1 MREETKILLIE
12 TTMQSDIGK
21 VFSKDIT
28 LFRRILKWNSY
39 MTIMNPQSNKIH
51 NLTISKKIE
60 IPSWE
65 S

>member
-1 MREETKILLIE
+1 LIE
-12 TTMQSDIGK
+12 TTMRFGIGK
-21 VFSKDIT
+21 VFSRDTT

-39 MTIMNPQSNKIH
+39 MKIMNPQSNKIH

-60 IPSWE
+60 IPSWK